1 MNNLFFSIAILLLA
15 TNLSIA
21 KHNNSFE
28 RKLPQTTSSIEVNDL
43 SGLNFQTIESLTD
56 KSIKV
61 ATLNI
66 EEDDALKCKVTM
78 SVTIKDPLT
87 GSSATAT
94 GTVEGPCDEVKA
106 AAIALVKE
114 LVAEAEKLL

>member
-1 MNNLFFSIAILLLA
+1 
-15 TNLSIA
+15 
-21 KHNNSFE
+21 
-28 RKLPQTTSSIEVNDL
+28 
-43 SGLNFQTIESLTD
+43 
-56 KSIKV
+56 
-61 ATLNI
+61 
-66 EEDDALKCKVTM
+66 M